1 MTSAHLHLL
10 LDSKLSRAIYWPLFF
25 VNNSRR
31 DSFSMSARLT
41 GATSDKVIQQ
51 LLSVCLSVSVSVCMS
66 VGLYETVVVVQVQ
79 TTPAAPPTRDG
90 QEAADRGQ

>member
-1 MTSAHLHLL
+1 
-10 LDSKLSRAIYWPLFF
+10 
-25 VNNSRR
+25 
-31 DSFSMSARLT
+31 MSARLT

-79 TTPAAPPTRDG
+79 TTAAAPPTRDS